1 MDVFGFVLVGR
12 HWGVNGGG
20 GAANGAGGENA
31 CRAGVVWTRG
41 LQAGCGVELG
51 IETQRSEVEICSNE

>member
-1 MDVFGFVLVGR
+1 MCLVSC
-12 HWGVNGGG
+12 WWDATGVYVGG
-20 GAANGAGGENA
+20 GANGAIGENA